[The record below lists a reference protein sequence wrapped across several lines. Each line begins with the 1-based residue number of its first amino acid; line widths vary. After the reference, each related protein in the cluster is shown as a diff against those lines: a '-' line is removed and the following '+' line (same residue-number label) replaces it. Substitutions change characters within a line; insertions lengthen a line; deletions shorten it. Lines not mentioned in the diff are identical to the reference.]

1 MKRIVFCFLVFVA
14 SGFGSTGN
22 ACEELRKYPNLY
34 ESLMETNSRES
45 GLKSLLGN
53 LKVIAVTP
61 LSEPSLITHI
71 IVKSEMA
78 GEPDIYFLQ
87 ETTKNCTVI
96 NQSFY
101 FNYNE
106 VKQIIKRKRMRML

>member
-1 MKRIVFCFLVFVA
+1 M
-14 SGFGSTGN
+14 GN
-22 ACEELRKYPNLY
+22 ACEALRKYPELY
-34 ESLMETNSRES
+34 ESLMEANSRES
-45 GLKSLLGN
+45 GLKSFVGN

-61 LSEPSLITHI
+61 THNSGSSTYLF
-71 IVKSEMA
+71 VKSEIV

-87 ETTKNCTVI
+87 ETNRYCTVT

-106 VKQIIKRKRMRML
+106 VKQIIRLKGMKML